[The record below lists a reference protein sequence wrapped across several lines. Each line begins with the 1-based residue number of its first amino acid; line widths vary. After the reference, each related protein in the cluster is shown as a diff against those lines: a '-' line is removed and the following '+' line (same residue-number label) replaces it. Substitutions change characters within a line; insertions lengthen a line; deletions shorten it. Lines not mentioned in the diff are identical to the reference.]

1 MTSPSLRPM
10 SLGEL
15 LDRVFYLYR
24 TQFLLFLGIIALPN
38 LLVLAMQ
45 LASVT
50 TQKRILSGEPG
61 GALQI
66 VWSFATG
73 LVALVVLA
81 AWEGATTVA
90 ASQVHLGRT
99 ITVGGAYAAVRGR
112 IVSLALIL
120 LALGIGI
127 GVGLVLLIIPGIILG
142 LMWSLT
148 FPVAVLEDQ
157 GLRDS
162 VERSSALTKGHR
174 GRIFVILVLLM
185 VLTYLVYLLW
195 QIPIFAAIGVFARG
209 NPQNIPLWTLVA
221 IPIGTFLSQCIVG
234 PFLGIALT
242 LVYFDERVRK
252 EALDIQL
259 MMASPDA
266 AQAGSLPPAAGAQA

>member
-1 MTSPSLRPM
+1 M

-127 GVGLVLLIIPGIILG
+127 GVGLVL
-142 LMWSLT
+142 
-148 FPVAVLEDQ
+148 
-157 GLRDS
+157 
-162 VERSSALTKGHR
+162 
-174 GRIFVILVLLM
+174 
-185 VLTYLVYLLW
+185 
-195 QIPIFAAIGVFARG
+195 
-209 NPQNIPLWTLVA
+209 
-221 IPIGTFLSQCIVG
+221 
-234 PFLGIALT
+234 
-242 LVYFDERVRK
+242 
-252 EALDIQL
+252 
-259 MMASPDA
+259 
-266 AQAGSLPPAAGAQA
+266 